1 VQALLEAWLAG
12 KAAVL
17 AGQSSPIALELMA
30 RDGQVSRLEAERRDD
45 QAQQQSQRIE
55 ATISNLTLE
64 SSSPNRIAA
73 IVTLNYSDQRLDASG
88 NPVGQPTRLEG
99 LRNRYVF
106 GRDGERWRLV
116 SYEPVN

>member
-1 VQALLEAWLAG
+1 
-12 KAAVL
+12 
-17 AGQSSPIALELMA
+17 MA
-30 RDGQVSRLEAERRDD
+30 RGNEVSRLEAERRDD
-45 QAQQQSQRIE
+45 QAQQQSQRID
-55 ATISNLTLE
+55 ASIRNFTLE

-73 IVTLNYSDQRLDASG
+73 IVTLSYTDQRLDAGG
-88 NPVGQPTRLEG
+88 NPVGKPTRLEG